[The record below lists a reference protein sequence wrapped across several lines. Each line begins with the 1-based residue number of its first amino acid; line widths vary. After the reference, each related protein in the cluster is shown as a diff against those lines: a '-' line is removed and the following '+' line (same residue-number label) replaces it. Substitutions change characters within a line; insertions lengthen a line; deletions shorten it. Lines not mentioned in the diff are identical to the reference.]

1 MERKAA
7 RLLCLFVALIL
18 VAVFVP
24 VLASAEDSEQTFKV
38 HVRGINSTFY
48 YGDVTMTESGDVTA
62 QDLFMFMNESVEG
75 LTITGADTGYI
86 TKVNSDGSALTTT
99 GWDGWM
105 FRVNG
110 VSPSVGIGD
119 CYIESGAEVVLYYSD
134 EFVTGMQ
141 YPKMDVSQLKADYT
155 LIFTSQD
162 TVYDENWQPMVVT
175 NPVVGMTVTVGTFE
189 YVTDDEGKIQLSKE
203 QIAKDAATV
212 VSVSVKKDTK
222 GIPTVLRLDPETTIF
237 VPLYTTNP
245 ATGDHTF
252 MWISA
257 LTVLAVLGVGAVL
270 ISARKSHKA

>member
-1 MERKAA
+1 
-7 RLLCLFVALIL
+7 
-18 VAVFVP
+18 
-24 VLASAEDSEQTFKV
+24 
-38 HVRGINSTFY
+38 
-48 YGDVTMTESGDVTA
+48 
-62 QDLFMFMNESVEG
+62 
-75 LTITGADTGYI
+75 
-86 TKVNSDGSALTTT
+86 
-99 GWDGWM
+99 
-105 FRVNG
+105 
-110 VSPSVGIGD
+110 
-119 CYIESGAEVVLYYSD
+119 
-134 EFVTGMQ
+134 MQ